1 MVGSANSLNISQQ
14 GVVEFD
20 GVITFTP
27 PNITNHGLVVA
38 TINNRLS
45 SLGVA
50 TNGQIP
56 IGSTGVDPVLAT
68 ITQGSN
74 ITITNG
80 AGTIQLDVAAG
91 GGLSLGAF
99 GSTPNANGLS
109 LSTGVL
115 NMQPAD
121 GTNPGGVSTAT
132 QNFAGAK
139 VFNTSAASA
148 SFLSISGGG
157 GIATIQYPTSATS
170 FNFNL
175 PTSAGTSGYFLT
187 SGGGGSTNMTWT
199 DPATVSG
206 VLTITGNSGG
216 AESPSAGN
224 FNILGGTTGLTF
236 AGTAATETLT
246 GTLVIA
252 NGGTNATSFTQ
263 TNGIVTYNGTSLVNY
278 AGPQLSSGGIMT
290 NTTQPSFSAY
300 VTTAITNAT
309 GDGTNYQLGT
319 SALTEAFDRGNNF
332 NTNGTFTAPD
342 TGIYLLGMGVVCT
355 NLSVGH
361 TDFNNFIQVTGTSAK
376 VYNGASLNPFVC
388 KGTGSDFSQVTSCL
402 AMMTAGDTALAF
414 VAVNGSTKTVTIS
427 GTGAGN
433 ENTYFFGFLVC

>member
-121 GTNPGGVSTAT
+121 GTNPGGVSTAS

-157 GIATIQYPTSATS
+157 GIATIQYPSSATS

-175 PTSAGTSGYFLT
+175 PTSAGTSGFFLT

-224 FNILGGTTGLTF
+224 FTFTGGTTGLTF
-236 AGTAATETLT
+236 AGSAATETL
-246 GTLVIA
+246 GGKLVIA

-263 TNGIVTYNGTSLVNY
+263 TNGIVAYNGTSLVNY
-278 AGPQLSSGGIMT
+278 AGPQLSSGGVMT
-290 NTTQPSFSAY
+290 NTTQPAFFAY
-300 VTTAITNAT
+300 LTTGVSNVT
-309 GDGTNYQLGT
+309 GDGTAYQIIYD
-319 SALTEAFDRGNNF
+319 TEFFDRGNNF
-332 NTNGTFTAPD
+332 NSTTGVFTAPV
-342 TGIYLLGMGVVCT
+342 TGIYQFNVTVLAQNASALMSTGLSLLTTSQNYNMNNNGVAV
-355 NLSVGH
+355 VG
-361 TDFNNFIQVTGTSAK
+361 NNALNV
-376 VYNGASLNPFVC
+376 SLTVP
-388 KGTGSDFSQVTSCL
+388 
-402 AMMTAGDTALAF
+402 MTATDTAVVRIIF
-414 VAVNGSTKTVTIS
+414 SGSTKTVNVY
-427 GTGAGN
+427 GAGGDPR
-433 ENTYFFGFLVC
+433 TTFSGFLVC